1 MKKLLLT
8 LLLSFTFLFS
18 AININTASKE
28 ELMSIKGVGEK
39 TAEYIIDYRKDK
51 KFEKIEDIKNIK
63 GIGDKKFEVIKDD
76 ITISG
81 KTITKNKDNNKDS
94 SNKR

>member
-18 AININTASKE
+18 TININTASKE

-51 KFEKIEDIKNIK
+51 KFEKIEDIK
-63 GIGDKKFEVIKDD
+63 
-76 ITISG
+76 
-81 KTITKNKDNNKDS
+81 
-94 SNKR
+94 